1 MKKYVL
7 LIIYIIFCSSTV
19 IYAQTE
25 TKHFNLTWKNSNE
38 STTISVK
45 NNIQITI
52 PTVKNNPIN
61 ENLLPT
67 YSKKWKIKSNRR
79 IKNYHISNI
88 IYENVDKKS
97 FQKESQNHFPIKL
110 QENFEIKYAKDQA
123 FAIISIIPL
132 KINNGRLQ
140 KIKSFDLTYELTPST
155 KRFSTNSVHDSPLA
169 SGTWYKFAVD
179 TTGVYKISKSFLN
192 SLGINTG
199 NINPKNIKIY
209 GNGGEML
216 AELNGDFRHNG
227 LQENAIYIKGESDNS
242 FDNGDYILFYA
253 KGSDAWEYDASNTV
267 SHHKTNIYSDKAY
280 YFITVAND
288 FGKRIQMRETTI
300 VNPTNFQTVT
310 LGNDYRV
317 YEKDKENFDSIGQD
331 FFGENFQI
339 ENTQNFNIPF
349 PDLETSKPIQVEFRV
364 GSASLN
370 ATSFQLKLNGQD
382 VLTRSLSAISGTS
395 IASIGKSTATTMSND
410 ENLNF
415 EVTFNNG
422 GVPSAKGLLDYIEVN
437 ATKKLIARDKQF
449 SFRSYLVNQQNAIFK
464 FQIENPEN
472 IFQIWDVSDFL
483 KPKYIKSLESNTF
496 DFFVQGGTKQEFI
509 ILNSNDF
516 YTPERIQNARVENQN
531 LHAIQDI
538 DYLII
543 TPEKLK
549 AQAERLANYHEQNS
563 GFTTLIL
570 TPEIIYNEFS
580 SGAQDITAIR
590 DFIKHLYRNASTVNK
605 RIKYVLLLG
614 DTSFDFKNIEGNSN
628 ETTTVISFQSKN
640 SFNLA
645 NSYVT
650 DDYFGMMD
658 DNEGDFTTNLGTQD
672 LQDVATGRIPVKT
685 INEAEKAI
693 NRILNYYSNKSLG
706 KWRNKITMVAD
717 DVDNKS
723 YNFTLQKNTERIAD
737 DIKSHKPVYNINK
750 LYADSYRQEITAGGE
765 RYPELKNDIN
775 NAVEQG
781 SLILN
786 YFGHGGENG
795 WASERFLDID
805 QINSWYNN
813 IISPLFITITCEF
826 SKLDD
831 PTRTT
836 AGEYVFN
843 NPNGGSINMIT
854 TAREVYITSGGNF
867 NRDLIGNILEYNY
880 SEYQT
885 IAEALMKTKN
895 ENAGYGQRLFIL
907 YFGDP
912 AMKLPI
918 HKPNIKITEMNGVA
932 VTQQLDTIKAL
943 SHSYFKGIITDA
955 NDNLQPD
962 FNGELFVEI
971 YDKSINVTT
980 LNNDNSIITYTDFNG
995 NVHTDEPAYME
1006 FDTRQSKIFNG
1017 RASVTNGQWEFDFI
1031 APRDI
1036 RIAYGSAKLSFY
1048 AQNNSK
1054 DKSGYNTDIIIGGI
1068 NENAPVDDIG
1078 PTIKLY
1084 MNDESFIDGGN
1095 TNQSPLFLA
1104 ILEDDS
1110 GINTSFTAVDHDII
1124 AILDGDVSNPIIMND
1139 YYETELNDF
1148 TKGKVKF
1155 PFRDLEVGKHTITF
1169 KCWDTYNNSAEASLN
1184 FVVVSDTDLVL
1195 DHVLNYPNPFINYT
1209 EFWFNHNK
1217 PNEALEV
1224 QIQIF
1229 TISGKL
1235 IKTINQNILT
1245 NGTLSRTISW
1255 NGLDDFGNKIGKGV
1269 YIYKLQVKTVS
1280 SGIKAEKYEKLVIL
1294 Q

>member
-1 MKKYVL
+1 MKKYTY
-7 LIIYIIFCSSTV
+7 LIIYIIIIVSNSV
-19 IYAQTE
+19 YAQKQ
-25 TKHFNLTWKNSNE
+25 TKHFKLIWKDNNE
-38 STTISVK
+38 LTTISSKKNEKIIVPIVK
-45 NNIQITI
+45 G
-52 PTVKNNPIN
+52 NPVN

-67 YSKKWKIKSNRR
+67 YSQKWKIKNNRK
-79 IKNYHISNI
+79 IKSYQISNI
-88 IYENVDKKS
+88 IYENIKKS
-97 FQKESQNHFPIKL
+97 AFQKESQNNLPIEL
-110 QENFEIKYAKDQA
+110 QENFEIKYAKDVA
-123 FAIISIIPL
+123 YAVIHIIPL
-132 KINNGRLQ
+132 KINNGKLQ
-140 KIKSFDLTYELTPST
+140 RIKSFDLTYEFISTT
-155 KRFSTNSVHDSPLA
+155 KRFATKSSVHDSPLS

-179 TTGVYKISKSFLN
+179 TTGVYKISRAFLN
-192 SLGINTG
+192 SLGINTR

-216 AELNGDFRHNG
+216 PELNGDFRYDD
-227 LQENAIYIKGESDNS
+227 LQENAIYIEGESDDS
-242 FDNGDYILFYA
+242 FDSGDYILFYA
-253 KGSDAWEYDASNTV
+253 KGPDAWKYNSNNNI
-267 SHHKTNIYSDKAY
+267 SHHKTNIYSDKAH

-288 FGKRIQMRETTI
+288 YGKRIENASTLNSNT
-300 VNPTNFQTVT
+300 FQTIT
-310 LGNDYRV
+310 ESNDYRL
-317 YEKDKENFDSIGQD
+317 YEKDLENFDSMGQD

-339 ENTQNFNIPF
+339 QEAQNFTIPF
-349 PDLETSKPIQVEFRV
+349 TDLDITKPIQIEFRV
-364 GSASLN
+364 GSISLN
-370 ATSFQLKLNGQD
+370 PSSFQLRLNDQD
-382 VLTRSLSAISGTS
+382 ILSRNLNAISGTS
-395 IASIGKSTATTMSND
+395 IASIGKNNTTVISNS
-410 ENLNF
+410 EILNF
-415 EVTFNNG
+415 EVIFNNG
-422 GVPSAKGLLDYIEVN
+422 GIPSAKGYLDYIEIN
-437 ATKKLIARDKQF
+437 GIKKLIARDKQY
-449 SFRSYLVNQQNAIFK
+449 SFRNYIVNTQNGFFK
-464 FQIENPEN
+464 LQIESPEN

-483 KPKYIKSLESNTF
+483 NPKNILNIGNSTTF
-496 DFFVQGGTKQEFI
+496 DFLVQGGQTKEFI
-509 ILNSNDF
+509 LINNNDF
-516 YTPERIQNARVENQN
+516 YAPERIPNSKIENQN
-531 LHAIQDI
+531 IHAIQDI

-543 TPEKLK
+543 TPNELK
-549 AQAERLANYHEQNS
+549 SQAERLANYHQQNS
-563 GFTTLIL
+563 NFNTLIL

-580 SGAQDITAIR
+580 SGSQDITAIR
-590 DFIKHLYRNASTVNK
+590 DFIKHLYINASTPQK
-605 RIKYVLLLG
+605 RIKYVLLFG
-614 DTSFDFKNIEGNSN
+614 DTSFDFKNIEGNSDGTN
-628 ETTTVISFQSKN
+628 VISFQSKN
-640 SFNLA
+640 SFNNA

-658 DNEGDFTTNLGTQD
+658 DNEGDFTIGLGSQD
-672 LQDVATGRIPVKT
+672 LQDVATGRLPVKNT
-685 INEAEKAI
+685 QEARIAI
-693 NRILNYYSNKSLG
+693 DKILNYYSNISLG
-706 KWRNKITMVAD
+706 KWRNKITLIAD
-717 DVDNKS
+717 DVDNKG
-723 YNFTLQKNTERIAD
+723 YNFALQKNTERIAD
-737 DIKSHKPVYNINK
+737 SIKSHKPVYNLNK
-750 LYADSYRQEITAGGE
+750 LYADSYRQVITAGGE
-765 RYPELKNDIN
+765 RYPELKNDISN
-775 NAVEQG
+775 SVEQG
-781 SLILN
+781 SLAIN
-786 YFGHGGENG
+786 FFGHGGENG
-795 WASERFLDID
+795 WANERFLDID
-805 QINSWYNN
+805 QINSWFNDKN
-813 IISPLFITITCEF
+813 SPLFITVTCEF
-826 SKLDD
+826 SRLDN

-854 TAREVYITSGGNF
+854 TSRAVYITSGGNF
-867 NRDLIGNILEYNY
+867 NRDLVADLLEFDGTHNY
-880 SEYQT
+880 T

-895 ENAGYGQRLFIL
+895 DNAGYGQRLFIL

-918 HKPNIKITEMNGVA
+918 HKPNVKITEMNGVA

-955 NDNLQPD
+955 NNNLQSD

-971 YDKSINVTT
+971 YDKSIDVTT
-980 LNNDNSIITYTDFNG
+980 LNNDNSIITYTDANG
-995 NVHTDEPAYME
+995 VLHVNQPAFME

-1017 RASVTNGQWEFDFI
+1017 RASIENGQWEFDFI

-1048 AQNNSK
+1048 AHNNDT
-1054 DKSGYNTDIIIGGI
+1054 DKTGYSTDVIIGGI
-1068 NENAPVDDIG
+1068 NENAPVDDVG
-1078 PTIKLY
+1078 PTIQLY

-1155 PFRDLEVGKHTITF
+1155 PFRNLEVGEHTITF
-1169 KCWDTYNNSAEASLN
+1169 KCWDTYNNSSEASLN
-1184 FVVVSDTDLVL
+1184 FVVVSDTDLIL
-1195 DHVLNYPNPFINYT
+1195 DNVLNYPNPFINYT

-1280 SGIKAEKYEKLVIL
+1280 SGIKAEKFEKLVIL